1 MLLDLRF
8 IVDFFDRHYYY
19 MTLFTFLFSI
29 TNPNMYILFFS
40 SFCNKLL
47 NGRVGSTYLQQ

>member
-8 IVDFFDRHYYY
+8 IVDFFDRYYYY